1 MGLLNIVTEKL
12 GDVLSAPIKV
22 LSDWAKEPLK
32 RYENKREQS
41 NKDADLERRLRE
53 ASAMS
58 KVRQEEEAAQ
68 LNNQI
73 KAETEK
79 EKIRKEIELNAEK
92 TRQQIEI
99 EKAQKLADISIAQGM
114 AEVEKEK
121 KRKEIEIWAVGRIQQ
136 IETDKTKKLSEI
148 AMAEKSHEADLQIR
162 MQTEVNRINVEIEEM
177 QKDRQFER
185 MKKVT
190 EAIAK
195 YKKELTEL
203 NISTIRAI
211 GEMEL
216 ELREKAQNLVLE
228 KTKEFMSIQE
238 AEIEK
243 ASNQFL
249 AIEERHAGKPS
260 YEPMLMAVQN
270 KLAGVID
277 ITDNFMKQLNEQ
289 ITTMNE
295 NINILTQGG
304 QDFIRKQLET
314 FNTIQSNR
322 VLENGNVPQ
331 YTIENQ

>member
-1 MGLLNIVTEKL
+1 MGFWNIVTGI

-22 LSDWAKEPLK
+22 LSDWANEPLK
-32 RYENKREQS
+32 RAENRREQD
-41 NKDADLERRLRE
+41 NKDADVARKIRIETALSNLRQ
-53 ASAMS
+53 
-58 KVRQEEEAAQ
+58 QEETSK

-136 IETDKTKKLSEI
+136 IETDKTKKMSEI

-185 MKKVT
+185 MKMVT

-195 YKKELTEL
+195 YKQELTEL
-203 NISTIRAI
+203 NINTIRAI

-228 KTKEFMSIQE
+228 KTKEFMAIQD
-238 AEIEK
+238 AEIEN
-243 ASNQFL
+243 ASKRFL
-249 AIEERHAGKPS
+249 EIEEKFAGKPS

-270 KLAGVID
+270 KLANVID

-295 NINILTQGG
+295 NINVLTQGG
-304 QDFIRKQLET
+304 QVFIRKQLET

-322 VLENGNVPQ
+322 VLVNGNDAQ